1 MTDYSLAE
9 LSALTNVSA
18 RTIRY
23 YISVGLLPS
32 PGREG
37 SATRY
42 PATTLARLRL
52 VLRLRDEHL
61 PIAEI
66 RRRLEELGD
75 DDIEALLAAPTPA
88 QPPQGA
94 LEYVRSLLA
103 SGANVPAAPAM
114 PLFFAAEPSDLPSDP
129 PSGKP
134 PASPAQPAAPARSS
148 TWERIPLTADLE
160 LHVRRPLS
168 RRDNRI
174 AERIVAFARQL
185 LGEDPR

>member
-1 MTDYSLAE
+1 MADYTLAE

-32 PGREG
+32 PGRDG
-37 SATRY
+37 PATRY
-42 PATTLARLRL
+42 PAATLARLRL
-52 VLRLRDEHL
+52 VVRLRDEHL
-61 PIAEI
+61 PIAEM
-66 RRRLEELGD
+66 RRRLEGLGD
-75 DDIEALLAAPTPA
+75 ADIERLVAAPLPA
-88 QPPQGA
+88 LPPQGA

-103 SGANVPAAPAM
+103 AGANAGAAATQPPPQA
-114 PLFFAAEPSDLPSDP
+114 SDP
-129 PSGKP
+129 SSP
-134 PASPAQPAAPARSS
+134 PPGPPPGSPAPPARSS
-148 TWERIPLTADLE
+148 TWERISLTPDLE

-174 AERIVAFARQL
+174 AERIAAFARQL